1 MDIDF
6 ISVIGRCD
14 YTHDKRLYK
23 GLTSNYF
30 TLSFRPMTYKEML
43 EKSRRDLPLILAAVA
58 SGRSQAEVAI
68 EFDITK
74 QAVSLKVCNAK
85 RRAAK
90 KRSKKP

>member
-1 MDIDF
+1 
-6 ISVIGRCD
+6 
-14 YTHDKRLYK
+14 
-23 GLTSNYF
+23 
-30 TLSFRPMTYKEML
+30 MTYKEML

-74 QAVSLKVCNAK
+74 QAVSLKVCNA
-85 RRAAK
+85 RRQAAK